1 MLFQPRQPFS
11 SMFERHAELT
21 ERERFHCEDWVTFK
35 RSRFEPIGLS
45 HLGAML
51 EKYHKLQPIP
61 NSTAK
66 LKVAFLSTEKQPE
79 MKDVKMKTVKL
90 V

>member
-1 MLFQPRQPFS
+1 
-11 SMFERHAELT
+11 
-21 ERERFHCEDWVTFK
+21 
-35 RSRFEPIGLS
+35 
-45 HLGAML
+45 ML